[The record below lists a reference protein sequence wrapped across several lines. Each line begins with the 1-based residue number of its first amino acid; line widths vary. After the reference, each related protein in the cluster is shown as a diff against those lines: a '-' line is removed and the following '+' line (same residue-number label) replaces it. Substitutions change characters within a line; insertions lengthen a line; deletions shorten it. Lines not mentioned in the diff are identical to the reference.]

1 VPLLAVVVVVVV
13 VVVVDVVVVVLVV
26 MVVVVLVVV
35 VVPDAVV
42 VEAVVVVVVV
52 VVVDDDEA
60 LGQELGQKPYL
71 SVTKFPPTST
81 SVEHQAEAW
90 STVAQEV
97 YTIPLYLN
105 GKTQALPVSG
115 PDSVVQE
122 GTVMDSS

>member
-1 VPLLAVVVVVVV
+1 VPLLAVVVVVV

-42 VEAVVVVVVV
+42 VEAVVVVVV

>member
-42 VEAVVVVVVV
+42 VEAVVVV

>member
-1 VPLLAVVVVVVV
+1 VVVV

-42 VEAVVVVVVV
+42 VEAVVVVVV

>member
-1 VPLLAVVVVVVV
+1 VVVV

-42 VEAVVVVVVV
+42 VEAVVVVVVVV

-115 PDSVVQE
+115 PDSVVQD